1 MITLIVDSGSTK
13 TSWCFAFLPDT
24 KSADGARTVTTE
36 GLNPAVMSAE
46 EVEKK
51 IAKALNHCLQSLSIS
66 AADVDNVFFYGAG
79 CIAGRTVVVSE
90 SISSILVDAKIYV
103 ADDLLGAARALCG
116 HEAGI
121 ACILGTGS
129 NSCLYDGKNI
139 VSHTPA
145 LGYVLGDE
153 GSGAVLGRKFLNAVL
168 KQTLPENICKRFL
181 QESGLDMAEVIN
193 RVYRSPA
200 PNRFLASMSKYIHG
214 YLDEKEV
221 RDIVI
226 DNFEDFIRNN
236 ILAYGDES
244 RTINVVGSIAYH
256 YKEQLTEAASRNGFQ
271 IGKIIKSPIEG
282 LIGFHMS
289 QENML
294 LF

>member
-46 EVEKK
+46 EVEEKVS
-51 IAKALNHCLQSLSIS
+51 KALNHCLQSLSIS

-79 CIAGRTVVVSE
+79 CIAGRAGVVSE
-90 SISSILVDAKIYV
+90 SISSILVDARIYV

-116 HEAGI
+116 HKAGI

-139 VSHTPA
+139 VAHTPA

-168 KQTLPENICKRFL
+168 KQTLPENIRKLFL

-221 RDIVI
+221 RDIVV

-236 ILAYGDES
+236 ILAYGDKF

-282 LIGFHMS
+282 LIEYHMS
-289 QENML
+289 
-294 LF
+294 

>member
-13 TSWCFAFLPDT
+13 TSWCFAFLLDT
-24 KSADGARTVTTE
+24 SSADGARTVTTE

-46 EVEKK
+46 EVEEK

-79 CIAGRTVVVSE
+79 CISGRAGVVSE
-90 SISSILVDAKIYV
+90 SIQSILVDARIYV

-116 HEAGI
+116 HKAGI

-129 NSCLYDGKNI
+129 NSCLYDGENI
-139 VSHTPA
+139 VAHTPA

-168 KQTLPENICKRFL
+168 KQTLPENIRKRFL

-236 ILAYGDES
+236 ILAYGDKF

-271 IGKIIKSPIEG
+271 IGKIIKNPIEG
-282 LIGFHMS
+282 LIEYHMS
-289 QENML
+289 
-294 LF
+294 

>member
-24 KSADGARTVTTE
+24 SSADGARTVTTE

-46 EVEKK
+46 EVEEK

-90 SISSILVDAKIYV
+90 SIQSILVDARIYV

-116 HEAGI
+116 HKAGI

-129 NSCLYDGKNI
+129 NSCLYNGENI
-139 VSHTPA
+139 VAHTPA

-168 KQTLPENICKRFL
+168 KQTLPENIRKRFL

-226 DNFEDFIRNN
+226 ENFEDFIRNN
-236 ILAYGDES
+236 ILAYGDEF

-282 LIGFHMS
+282 LIEYHMC
-289 QENML
+289 
-294 LF
+294 

>member
-13 TSWCFAFLPDT
+13 NSWCFAFLPDT
-24 KSADGARTVTTE
+24 SSADGARTVTTE

-46 EVEKK
+46 EVEEK

-66 AADVDNVFFYGAG
+66 AADVENVFFYGAG
-79 CIAGRTVVVSE
+79 CISGRAGVVSE
-90 SISSILVDAKIYV
+90 SIQSILVDARIYV

-116 HEAGI
+116 HKAGI

-129 NSCLYDGKNI
+129 NSCLYDGENI
-139 VSHTPA
+139 VAHTPA

-168 KQTLPENICKRFL
+168 KQTLPENIRKRFL

-236 ILAYGDES
+236 ILAYGDKF

-282 LIGFHMS
+282 LIEYHMS
-289 QENML
+289 
-294 LF
+294 

>member
-46 EVEKK
+46 EVEEK
-51 IAKALNHCLQSLSIS
+51 ISKALNYCLQSLSIS

-116 HEAGI
+116 HKAGI

-139 VSHTPA
+139 VAHTPA

-168 KQTLPENICKRFL
+168 KQTLPENIRKRFL

-236 ILAYGDES
+236 ILAYGDKF

-282 LIGFHMS
+282 LIEYHMS
-289 QENML
+289 
-294 LF
+294 

>member
-1 MITLIVDSGSTK
+1 M
-13 TSWCFAFLPDT
+13 
-24 KSADGARTVTTE
+24 
-36 GLNPAVMSAE
+36 
-46 EVEKK
+46 
-51 IAKALNHCLQSLSIS
+51 
-66 AADVDNVFFYGAG
+66 
-79 CIAGRTVVVSE
+79 VSE
-90 SISSILVDAKIYV
+90 SISSILVDAKIHV

-116 HEAGI
+116 HKAGI

-139 VSHTPA
+139 VVHTPA

-168 KQTLPENICKRFL
+168 KQTLPENIRKLFL

-236 ILAYGDES
+236 ILAYGDKF

-271 IGKIIKSPIEG
+271 IGKIIKNPIEG
-282 LIGFHMS
+282 LIEYHMS
-289 QENML
+289 
-294 LF
+294 

>member
-24 KSADGARTVTTE
+24 KSADEARTVTTE

-46 EVEKK
+46 EVEEK

-79 CIAGRTVVVSE
+79 CIAGRAGVVSE
-90 SISSILVDAKIYV
+90 SISSILVNAKIYV

-116 HEAGI
+116 HKAGI

-139 VSHTPA
+139 VAHTPA

-168 KQTLPENICKRFL
+168 KQTLPENIRKRFL

-282 LIGFHMS
+282 LIEYHMS
-289 QENML
+289 
-294 LF
+294 

>member
-46 EVEKK
+46 DVEEKVS
-51 IAKALNHCLQSLSIS
+51 KALNHCLQSLSIS
-66 AADVDNVFFYGAG
+66 AADVENVFFYGAG
-79 CIAGRTVVVSE
+79 CIAGRAGVVSE

-116 HEAGI
+116 HKAGI

-139 VSHTPA
+139 VAHTPA

-168 KQTLPENICKRFL
+168 KQTLPENIRKRFL

-236 ILAYGDES
+236 ILAYGDEF

-282 LIGFHMS
+282 LIEYHMS
-289 QENML
+289 
-294 LF
+294 

>member
-13 TSWCFAFLPDT
+13 TSWCFAFLLDT
-24 KSADGARTVTTE
+24 SSADGARTVTTE

-46 EVEKK
+46 EVEEK

-66 AADVDNVFFYGAG
+66 AADVENVFFYGAG
-79 CIAGRTVVVSE
+79 CISGRAGVVSE
-90 SISSILVDAKIYV
+90 SIQSILVDARIYV

-116 HEAGI
+116 HKAGI

-129 NSCLYDGKNI
+129 NSCLYDGENI
-139 VSHTPA
+139 VAHTPA

-168 KQTLPENICKRFL
+168 KQTLPENIRKRFL

-193 RVYRSPA
+193 RVYCSPA

-236 ILAYGDES
+236 ILAYGDKF

-271 IGKIIKSPIEG
+271 IGKIIKNPIEG
-282 LIGFHMS
+282 LIEYHMS
-289 QENML
+289 
-294 LF
+294 

>member
-13 TSWCFAFLPDT
+13 TSWCFAFLPNT

-46 EVEKK
+46 EVEEK
-51 IAKALNHCLQSLSIS
+51 IAKALSHCLQSLSIS

-79 CIAGRTVVVSE
+79 CIAGRAGVVSE
-90 SISSILVDAKIYV
+90 SIQSILVDAKIYV

-116 HEAGI
+116 HKAGI

-129 NSCLYDGKNI
+129 NSCLYDGENI
-139 VSHTPA
+139 VAHTPA

-153 GSGAVLGRKFLNAVL
+153 GSGAVLSRKFLNAVL

-181 QESGLDMAEVIN
+181 QESGLDMAEIIN

-236 ILAYGDES
+236 ILAYGDEF
-244 RTINVVGSIAYH
+244 RTINVVGSIAFH

-282 LIGFHMS
+282 LIEYHMS
-289 QENML
+289 
-294 LF
+294 

>member
-13 TSWCFAFLPDT
+13 TSWCFAFLLDT
-24 KSADGARTVTTE
+24 SSADGARTVTTE

-46 EVEKK
+46 EVEEK

-79 CIAGRTVVVSE
+79 CIAGRAGVVSE

-116 HEAGI
+116 HKAGI

-129 NSCLYDGKNI
+129 NSCLYDGENI
-139 VSHTPA
+139 VAHTPA

-168 KQTLPENICKRFL
+168 KQTLPENIRKRFL

-226 DNFEDFIRNN
+226 ENFEDFIRNN
-236 ILAYGDES
+236 ILAYGDEF

-282 LIGFHMS
+282 LIEYHMS
-289 QENML
+289 
-294 LF
+294 

>member
-13 TSWCFAFLPDT
+13 TSWCFAFLPNT
-24 KSADGARTVTTE
+24 SSADGARTVTTE
-36 GLNPAVMSAE
+36 GLNPAVMSVE
-46 EVEKK
+46 EVEEK

-66 AADVDNVFFYGAG
+66 AADVENVFFYGAG
-79 CIAGRTVVVSE
+79 CISGRAGVVSE
-90 SISSILVDAKIYV
+90 SIQSILVDARIYV

-116 HEAGI
+116 HKAGI

-139 VSHTPA
+139 VAHTPA

-168 KQTLPENICKRFL
+168 KQTLPENIRKRFL

-236 ILAYGDES
+236 ILAYGDEF

-282 LIGFHMS
+282 LIEYHMS
-289 QENML
+289 
-294 LF
+294 

>member
-46 EVEKK
+46 EVEEK

-66 AADVDNVFFYGAG
+66 AADVENVFFYGAG

-90 SISSILVDAKIYV
+90 SIQSILVDARIYV

-116 HEAGI
+116 HKAGI

-129 NSCLYDGKNI
+129 NSCLYDGENI
-139 VSHTPA
+139 VAHTPA

-168 KQTLPENICKRFL
+168 KQTLPENIRKRFL

-236 ILAYGDES
+236 ILAYGDKF

-282 LIGFHMS
+282 LIEYHMS
-289 QENML
+289 
-294 LF
+294 

>member
-46 EVEKK
+46 EVEEK

-66 AADVDNVFFYGAG
+66 AADVENVFFYGAG
-79 CIAGRTVVVSE
+79 CISGRAGVVSE
-90 SISSILVDAKIYV
+90 SIQSILVDARIYV

-116 HEAGI
+116 HKAGI

-129 NSCLYDGKNI
+129 NSCLYDGENI
-139 VSHTPA
+139 VAHTPA

-168 KQTLPENICKRFL
+168 KQTLPENIRKRFL

-236 ILAYGDES
+236 ILAYGDKF

-271 IGKIIKSPIEG
+271 IGKIIKNPIEG
-282 LIGFHMS
+282 LIEYHMS
-289 QENML
+289 
-294 LF
+294 

>member
-46 EVEKK
+46 EVEEK

-79 CIAGRTVVVSE
+79 CIAGRAGVVSE
-90 SISSILVDAKIYV
+90 SIQSILVDAKIYV

-116 HEAGI
+116 HKAGI

-139 VSHTPA
+139 VAHTPA

-168 KQTLPENICKRFL
+168 KQTLPENIRKRFL

-236 ILAYGDES
+236 LLAYGDEF

-256 YKEQLTEAASRNGFQ
+256 YKEQLAEAASRNGFQ

-282 LIGFHMS
+282 LIEYHMS
-289 QENML
+289 
-294 LF
+294 

>member
-13 TSWCFAFLPDT
+13 TSWCFAFLPNT

-46 EVEKK
+46 EVEEK

-79 CIAGRTVVVSE
+79 CIAGRAGVVSE
-90 SISSILVDAKIYV
+90 SIQSILVDAKIYV

-116 HEAGI
+116 HKAGI

-129 NSCLYDGKNI
+129 NSCLYDGENI
-139 VSHTPA
+139 VAHTPA

-168 KQTLPENICKRFL
+168 KQTLPENIRKRFL

-221 RDIVI
+221 RDIVV

-236 ILAYGDES
+236 ILAYGDEF

-282 LIGFHMS
+282 LIEYHMS
-289 QENML
+289 
-294 LF
+294 

>member
-46 EVEKK
+46 EVEEK

-66 AADVDNVFFYGAG
+66 AADVENVFFYGAG
-79 CIAGRTVVVSE
+79 CISGRAGVVSE
-90 SISSILVDAKIYV
+90 SIQSILVDARIYV

-116 HEAGI
+116 HKTGI

-139 VSHTPA
+139 VAHTPA

-168 KQTLPENICKRFL
+168 KQTLPENIRKRFL

-226 DNFEDFIRNN
+226 GNFEDFIRNN
-236 ILAYGDES
+236 ILAYGDEF

-282 LIGFHMS
+282 LIEYHMS
-289 QENML
+289 
-294 LF
+294 

>member
-46 EVEKK
+46 EVEEK

-79 CIAGRTVVVSE
+79 CIAGRAGVVSE
-90 SISSILVDAKIYV
+90 SISSILVNARIFV

-116 HEAGI
+116 HKAGI

-129 NSCLYDGKNI
+129 NSCLYDGENI
-139 VSHTPA
+139 VAHTPA

-168 KQTLPENICKRFL
+168 KQTLPENIRKRFL

-236 ILAYGDES
+236 ILAYGDEF

-282 LIGFHMS
+282 LIEYHMS
-289 QENML
+289 
-294 LF
+294 

>member
-13 TSWCFAFLPDT
+13 TSWCFAFLPNT
-24 KSADGARTVTTE
+24 SSADGARTVTTE

-46 EVEKK
+46 EVEGK

-66 AADVDNVFFYGAG
+66 AADVENVFFYGAG
-79 CIAGRTVVVSE
+79 CIAGRAGVVSE
-90 SISSILVDAKIYV
+90 SISSILVNAKIYV

-116 HEAGI
+116 HKAGI

-129 NSCLYDGKNI
+129 NSCLYDGEDI
-139 VSHTPA
+139 VAHTPA

-200 PNRFLASMSKYIHG
+200 PNRFLASMSKYIHA

-236 ILAYGDES
+236 LLAYSDEF

-256 YKEQLTEAASRNGFQ
+256 YKEQLTEAASRNGYQ
-271 IGKIIKSPIEG
+271 IGKIIKSPIAG
-282 LIGFHMS
+282 L
-289 QENML
+289 QEYHTNE
-294 LF
+294 

>member
-46 EVEKK
+46 EVEEK
-51 IAKALNHCLQSLSIS
+51 ISKALNHCLQSLSIS
-66 AADVDNVFFYGAG
+66 AADVENVFFYGAG
-79 CIAGRTVVVSE
+79 CIAGRAGVVSE

-116 HEAGI
+116 HKAGI

-139 VSHTPA
+139 VAHTPA

-168 KQTLPENICKRFL
+168 KQTLPENIRKRFL

-236 ILAYGDES
+236 ILAYGDKF

-282 LIGFHMS
+282 LIEYHMS
-289 QENML
+289 
-294 LF
+294 

>member
-46 EVEKK
+46 EVEEK

-66 AADVDNVFFYGAG
+66 AADVENVFFYGAG
-79 CIAGRTVVVSE
+79 CISGRAGVVSE
-90 SISSILVDAKIYV
+90 SIQSILVDARIYV

-116 HEAGI
+116 HKAGI

-139 VSHTPA
+139 VAHTPA

-168 KQTLPENICKRFL
+168 KQTLPENIRKRFL

-236 ILAYGDES
+236 ILAYGDEF

-282 LIGFHMS
+282 LMEYHMS
-289 QENML
+289 
-294 LF
+294 

>member
-46 EVEKK
+46 EVEEK

-79 CIAGRTVVVSE
+79 CIAGRAGVVSE

-116 HEAGI
+116 HKSGI

-129 NSCLYDGKNI
+129 NSCLYDGENI
-139 VSHTPA
+139 VAHTPA

-168 KQTLPENICKRFL
+168 KQTLPENIRKRFL

-193 RVYRSPA
+193 RVYRSPV

-236 ILAYGDES
+236 ILAYGDEF

-282 LIGFHMS
+282 LIEYHMS
-289 QENML
+289 
-294 LF
+294 

>member
-46 EVEKK
+46 EVEGK

-79 CIAGRTVVVSE
+79 CIAGRAGVVSE

-116 HEAGI
+116 HKAGI

-139 VSHTPA
+139 VAHTPA

-168 KQTLPENICKRFL
+168 KQTLPENIRKRFL

-282 LIGFHMS
+282 LIEYHMS
-289 QENML
+289 
-294 LF
+294 

>member
-46 EVEKK
+46 EVEEK

-66 AADVDNVFFYGAG
+66 AADVENVFFYGAG
-79 CIAGRTVVVSE
+79 CIAGRAGVVSE
-90 SISSILVDAKIYV
+90 SIQSILVDAKIYV

-116 HEAGI
+116 HKAGI

-139 VSHTPA
+139 VAHTPA

-168 KQTLPENICKRFL
+168 KQTLPENIRKRFL

-221 RDIVI
+221 RDIVV

-236 ILAYGDES
+236 ILAYGDEF

-282 LIGFHMS
+282 LIEYHMS
-289 QENML
+289 
-294 LF
+294 

>member
-46 EVEKK
+46 EVEEK

-90 SISSILVDAKIYV
+90 SIQSILVDARIYV

-116 HEAGI
+116 HKAGI

-129 NSCLYDGKNI
+129 NSCLYNGENI
-139 VSHTPA
+139 VAHTPA

-168 KQTLPENICKRFL
+168 KQTLHENIRKRFL

-236 ILAYGDES
+236 ILAYGDKF

-282 LIGFHMS
+282 LIEYHMS
-289 QENML
+289 
-294 LF
+294 

>member
-46 EVEKK
+46 EVEEK

-66 AADVDNVFFYGAG
+66 AADVENVFFYGAG
-79 CIAGRTVVVSE
+79 CIAGRAGVVSE

-116 HEAGI
+116 HKSGI

-129 NSCLYDGKNI
+129 NSCLYDGENI
-139 VSHTPA
+139 VAHTPA

-168 KQTLPENICKRFL
+168 KQTLPENIRKRFL

-193 RVYRSPA
+193 RVYRSPV

-236 ILAYGDES
+236 ILAYGDEF

-282 LIGFHMS
+282 LIEYHMS
-289 QENML
+289 
-294 LF
+294 

>member
-46 EVEKK
+46 EVEEK

-66 AADVDNVFFYGAG
+66 AADVENVFFYGAG
-79 CIAGRTVVVSE
+79 CIAGRAGVVSE
-90 SISSILVDAKIYV
+90 SIQSILVDARIYV

-116 HEAGI
+116 HKAGI

-129 NSCLYDGKNI
+129 NSCLYDGKKI
-139 VSHTPA
+139 VAHTPA

-168 KQTLPENICKRFL
+168 KQTLPENIRKRFL

-200 PNRFLASMSKYIHG
+200 PNRFLASMSKYIHD

-236 ILAYGDES
+236 ILAYGDEF

-282 LIGFHMS
+282 LIEYHMS
-289 QENML
+289 
-294 LF
+294 

>member
-13 TSWCFAFLPDT
+13 TSWCFAFLLDT
-24 KSADGARTVTTE
+24 SSADGARTVTTE

-46 EVEKK
+46 EVEEK

-66 AADVDNVFFYGAG
+66 AADVENVFFYGAG
-79 CIAGRTVVVSE
+79 CISGRAGVVSE
-90 SISSILVDAKIYV
+90 SIQSILVDARIYV

-116 HEAGI
+116 HKAGI

-129 NSCLYDGKNI
+129 NSCLYDGENI
-139 VSHTPA
+139 VAHTPA

-168 KQTLPENICKRFL
+168 KQTLPENIRKRFL

-236 ILAYGDES
+236 ILAYGDKF

-282 LIGFHMS
+282 LMEYHMS
-289 QENML
+289 
-294 LF
+294 

>member
-24 KSADGARTVTTE
+24 SSADGARTVTTE

-46 EVEKK
+46 EVEEK

-90 SISSILVDAKIYV
+90 SIQSILVDARIYV

-116 HEAGI
+116 HKAGI

-129 NSCLYDGKNI
+129 NSCLYNGENI
-139 VSHTPA
+139 VAHTPA

-168 KQTLPENICKRFL
+168 KQTLPENIRKRFL

-236 ILAYGDES
+236 ILAYGDEF

-282 LIGFHMS
+282 LIEYHMS
-289 QENML
+289 
-294 LF
+294 

>member
-46 EVEKK
+46 EVEEK
-51 IAKALNHCLQSLSIS
+51 IAQALNHCLQSLSIS

-79 CIAGRTVVVSE
+79 CIAGRAGVVSE

-116 HEAGI
+116 HKAGI

-139 VSHTPA
+139 VAHTPA

-168 KQTLPENICKRFL
+168 KQTLPENIRKLFL

-236 ILAYGDES
+236 ILAYGDKF

-282 LIGFHMS
+282 LIEYHMS
-289 QENML
+289 
-294 LF
+294 

>member
-13 TSWCFAFLPDT
+13 TSWCFAFLLDT
-24 KSADGARTVTTE
+24 SSADGARTVTTE

-46 EVEKK
+46 EVEEK

-66 AADVDNVFFYGAG
+66 AADVENVFFYGAG
-79 CIAGRTVVVSE
+79 CISGRVGVVSE
-90 SISSILVDAKIYV
+90 SIQSILVDARIYV

-116 HEAGI
+116 HKAGI

-129 NSCLYDGKNI
+129 NSCLYDGENI
-139 VSHTPA
+139 VAHTPA

-168 KQTLPENICKRFL
+168 KQTLPENIRKRFL

-236 ILAYGDES
+236 ILAYGDKF

-271 IGKIIKSPIEG
+271 IGKIIKNPIEG
-282 LIGFHMS
+282 LIEYHMS
-289 QENML
+289 
-294 LF
+294 

>member
-1 MITLIVDSGSTK
+1 MTTLIVDSGSTK

-36 GLNPAVMSAE
+36 GLNPSVMSAE
-46 EVEKK
+46 EVEEK

-66 AADVDNVFFYGAG
+66 AADVENVFFYGAG
-79 CIAGRTVVVSE
+79 CISGRAGVVSE

-116 HEAGI
+116 HKAGI

-139 VSHTPA
+139 VAHTPA

-168 KQTLPENICKRFL
+168 KQTLPENIRKRFL

-236 ILAYGDES
+236 ILAYGDEF

-282 LIGFHMS
+282 LIEYHMS
-289 QENML
+289 
-294 LF
+294 

>member
-13 TSWCFAFLPDT
+13 TSWCFVFLPDT
-24 KSADGARTVTTE
+24 KSANGARTVTTE

-46 EVEKK
+46 EVEEKVS
-51 IAKALNHCLQSLSIS
+51 KALNHCLQSLSIS

-79 CIAGRTVVVSE
+79 CIAGRAGVVSE
-90 SISSILVDAKIYV
+90 SISSILVDARIYV

-116 HEAGI
+116 HKAGI

-139 VSHTPA
+139 VAHTPA

-168 KQTLPENICKRFL
+168 KQTLPENIRKRFL

-236 ILAYGDES
+236 ILAYGDEF

-271 IGKIIKSPIEG
+271 IGKIIKNPIEG
-282 LIGFHMS
+282 LIEYHMS
-289 QENML
+289 
-294 LF
+294 

>member
-24 KSADGARTVTTE
+24 SSADGARTVTTE

-46 EVEKK
+46 EVEEK

-79 CIAGRTVVVSE
+79 CISGRAGVVSE
-90 SISSILVDAKIYV
+90 SIQSILVDARIYV

-116 HEAGI
+116 HKAGI

-139 VSHTPA
+139 VAHTPA

-168 KQTLPENICKRFL
+168 KQTLPENIRKRFL

-221 RDIVI
+221 RDIVV

-236 ILAYGDES
+236 ILAYGDKF

-282 LIGFHMS
+282 LIEYHMS
-289 QENML
+289 
-294 LF
+294 

>member
-46 EVEKK
+46 EVEEK

-79 CIAGRTVVVSE
+79 CIAGRAGVVSE

-116 HEAGI
+116 HKAGI

-129 NSCLYDGKNI
+129 NSCLYDGENI
-139 VSHTPA
+139 VAHTPA

-168 KQTLPENICKRFL
+168 KQTLPEYIRKRFL

-236 ILAYGDES
+236 ILAYGDEF

-271 IGKIIKSPIEG
+271 IGKIIKNPIEG
-282 LIGFHMS
+282 LIEYHMS
-289 QENML
+289 
-294 LF
+294 

>member
-46 EVEKK
+46 EVERK

-79 CIAGRTVVVSE
+79 CIAGRAGVVSE

-116 HEAGI
+116 HKAGI

-139 VSHTPA
+139 VAHTPA

-168 KQTLPENICKRFL
+168 KQTLPENIRKRFL

-282 LIGFHMS
+282 LIEYHMS
-289 QENML
+289 
-294 LF
+294 

>member
-46 EVEKK
+46 EVEEK

-66 AADVDNVFFYGAG
+66 AADVENVFFYGAG
-79 CIAGRTVVVSE
+79 CIAGRAGVVSE
-90 SISSILVDAKIYV
+90 SIQSILVDAKIYV

-116 HEAGI
+116 HKAGI

-139 VSHTPA
+139 VAHTPA

-168 KQTLPENICKRFL
+168 KQTLPENIRKRFL

-200 PNRFLASMSKYIHG
+200 PNRFLASISKYIHD

-236 ILAYGDES
+236 ILAYGDKF

-282 LIGFHMS
+282 LIEYHMS
-289 QENML
+289 
-294 LF
+294 

>member
-13 TSWCFAFLPDT
+13 TSWCFAFLPNT
-24 KSADGARTVTTE
+24 KSADGAKTVTTE

-46 EVEKK
+46 EVEEK
-51 IAKALNHCLQSLSIS
+51 IAKALNHCPQSLSIS
-66 AADVDNVFFYGAG
+66 AADVANVFFYGAG
-79 CIAGRTVVVSE
+79 CIAGRAGVVSE
-90 SISSILVDAKIYV
+90 SIQSILVDARIYV

-116 HEAGI
+116 HKAGI

-139 VSHTPA
+139 VAHTPA

-168 KQTLPENICKRFL
+168 KQTLPENIRKRFL

-236 ILAYGDES
+236 ILAYGDEF

-282 LIGFHMS
+282 LMEYHMS
-289 QENML
+289 
-294 LF
+294 

>member
-13 TSWCFAFLPDT
+13 TSWCFAFLLDT
-24 KSADGARTVTTE
+24 SSADGARTVTTE

-46 EVEKK
+46 EVEEK

-66 AADVDNVFFYGAG
+66 AADVENVFFYGAG
-79 CIAGRTVVVSE
+79 CISGRAGVVSE
-90 SISSILVDAKIYV
+90 SIQSILVDARIYV

-116 HEAGI
+116 HKAGI

-129 NSCLYDGKNI
+129 NSCLYDGENI
-139 VSHTPA
+139 VAHTPA

-168 KQTLPENICKRFL
+168 KQTLPENIRKRFL

-236 ILAYGDES
+236 ILAYGDKF

-271 IGKIIKSPIEG
+271 IGKIIKNPIEG
-282 LIGFHMS
+282 LIEYHMS
-289 QENML
+289 
-294 LF
+294 

>member
-46 EVEKK
+46 EVEEK

-66 AADVDNVFFYGAG
+66 AADVENVFFYGAG
-79 CIAGRTVVVSE
+79 CIAGRAGVVSE
-90 SISSILVDAKIYV
+90 SIQSILVDAKIYV

-116 HEAGI
+116 HKAGI

-129 NSCLYDGKNI
+129 NSCLYDGENI
-139 VSHTPA
+139 VAHTPA

-153 GSGAVLGRKFLNAVL
+153 GSGAVLGRKYLNAVL

-181 QESGLDMAEVIN
+181 QESGLDMAEIIN

-236 ILAYGDES
+236 ILAYGDEF
-244 RTINVVGSIAYH
+244 RTINVVGSIAFH

-282 LIGFHMS
+282 LIEYHMS
-289 QENML
+289 
-294 LF
+294 